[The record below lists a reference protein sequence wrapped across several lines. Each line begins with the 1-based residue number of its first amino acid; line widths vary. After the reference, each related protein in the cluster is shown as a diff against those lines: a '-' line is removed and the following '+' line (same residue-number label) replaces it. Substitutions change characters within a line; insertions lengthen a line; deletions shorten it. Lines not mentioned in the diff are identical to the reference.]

1 MAISVRSTLLEAIE
15 ALPAQATWEEAFR
28 AVVDT
33 MAADQ
38 RASRPAEPTVGV
50 VREPLMEYVVA
61 TKRSTGGERSF
72 LVIVERDDDGYYVG
86 SAPALRGCH
95 TQGRTL
101 DALMSNMREAIE
113 LSLEGPHEPLPPMQF
128 IGVQQ
133 LQVAG

>member
-1 MAISVRSTLLEAIE
+1 MAISVRSALLEAVE

-38 RASRPAEPTVGV
+38 STSRPAERAAGV
-50 VREPLMEYVVA
+50 VSEPLMEYVVA
-61 TKRSTGGERSF
+61 AKQGTGGERSF

-101 DALMSNMREAIE
+101 DNLMSNMREAIE

-128 IGVQQ
+128 VGVQQ
-133 LQVAG
+133 IQVAG

>member
-38 RASRPAEPTVGV
+38 STARPAERAAGV
-50 VREPLMEYVVA
+50 VSEPLMEYVVA
-61 TKRSTGGERSF
+61 AKRGVGDGRSF
-72 LVIVERDDDGYYVG
+72 LVIVERDDDGYYIG

-101 DALMSNMREAIE
+101 DDLMANMREAIE
-113 LSLEGPHEPLPPMQF
+113 LWLEGPNEPLPPMQF
-128 IGVQQ
+128 VGVQQ
-133 LQVAG
+133 VLIAG